1 MGWRWHAFCC
11 RSGPGGVGPCRRFI
25 AIGQCSVEKH
35 MSRSHSCVVRTLAE
49 RVFSTSPSESGM
61 ACHATL
67 AGESAG
73 LTRLLL
79 GIAQLAADAAC
90 SCILG

>member
-1 MGWRWHAFCC
+1 MHVCC

-25 AIGQCSVEKH
+25 AIGQCSVEMH
-35 MSRSHSCVVRTLAE
+35 MSLSHSCVVRTLAE

-61 ACHATL
+61 